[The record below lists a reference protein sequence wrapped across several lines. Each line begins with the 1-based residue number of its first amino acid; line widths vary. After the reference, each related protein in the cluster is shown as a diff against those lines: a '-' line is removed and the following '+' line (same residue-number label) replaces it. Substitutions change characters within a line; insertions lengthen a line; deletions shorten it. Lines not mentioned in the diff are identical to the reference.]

1 MKALERLL
9 TLEATKRLVCAPS
22 SSCSH
27 RLISLHFVQYVTGAP
42 DPSLIPPETY
52 YLDYYLMTR
61 PGIVK
66 IILGYFLDYKTNV
79 DLYPEFQKYFR
90 TYRPPTLAVWGKND
104 PAFIPAGAEAF
115 KRDIPD
121 AVVKFVD
128 AGHFAL

>member
-1 MKALERLL
+1 M
-9 TLEATKRLVCAPS
+9 
-22 SSCSH
+22 
-27 RLISLHFVQYVTGAP
+27 QYVTGAP
-42 DPSLIPPETY
+42 DPSVIPPETY

-61 PGIVK
+61 PGIVN

-90 TYRPPTLAVWGKND
+90 AYRPPTLAVWGKND